1 MKPKTIVKGGD
12 YTAETVVG
20 SEFCERV
27 EIFKYMEG
35 KSTTKIIEQVLGL
48 KVPGQINV

>member
-1 MKPKTIVKGGD
+1 VKGGD
-12 YTAETVVG
+12 YTVETAVG
-20 SEFCERV
+20 GEFCQCV

-48 KVPGQINV
+48 KVPDQINV

>member
-20 SEFCERV
+20 SEFCDSV